1 MEIYSNLFV
10 QTSVGDSEQE
20 QTRVM
25 SAETTDREYRINHL
39 HKQQHRILIRFYW
52 FCKWDNVGGE
62 FQNVVQMWCCKTDPI
77 GS

>member
-52 FCKWDNVGGE
+52 FCK
-62 FQNVVQMWCCKTDPI
+62 
-77 GS
+77 